1 MRDEGRGWTEVRAMR
16 EQVCCVRIITH
27 EGREVRPN
35 PRNAGRGDSA
45 SGMEEGVVNTASGS
59 SVIPRGE
66 YTFTYTGR

>member
-1 MRDEGRGWTEVRAMR
+1 MR

-45 SGMEEGVVNTASGS
+45 SPGMEKGVVNTASGS
-59 SVIPRGE
+59 SIIPGGE

>member
-1 MRDEGRGWTEVRAMR
+1 MKAERLDGSPAMR

-45 SGMEEGVVNTASGS
+45 SPEWRRAS
-59 SVIPRGE
+59 
-66 YTFTYTGR
+66 